1 MGQTSA
7 KRIQNHIS
15 AMEGAGYT
23 VDEKLATKLR
33 NSLTKL
39 NIMSDDDGQLMCILP
54 VPNDVLD
61 SDQAIKKEIQQQLSL
76 PRPKFFLNC
85 YNGSHI
91 VLPLLFRLEWNRIID
106 KRGIGHCCFRWTETV
121 MQLNYQVFRECE
133 QMVNH
138 IPNCGLFTNKLGLL
152 MSLRKYADD
161 CKRNS
166 RKDVSVN
173 FIPETYWIDDAK
185 EKAEFINK
193 LSDHQIWLMKPC
205 GLNQGK
211 GICLIRSQQDFVRL
225 EEARSEEIRRNPQ
238 MCRPRIVQKYL
249 TTPLLLNNRKF
260 DIRCY
265 FMISSTMPYLVLFTP
280 GYIRLSLRK
289 YDPADT
295 NLVTHLTNQFI
306 QKRDPSYDR
315 SKDDSVWTFRKL
327 NEYINTNVAPNKHLQ
342 KNWVTRHMLPEMHR
356 ITMHVFNAVKDKLAC
371 RIGFFEI
378 YGMDFM
384 IDDDMK
390 IWLIEINSNPAMN
403 TNCEV
408 LRQVI
413 PPVLNRFIQ
422 ISIECFEKARRWQPL
437 LPILGILPR
446 NPSELGEERDS
457 YTWNVSLRPPPKYIT
472 NGGLPASFTILFNE
486 SLTAAKSRQSRCYST
501 PLRLWVPPK
510 MYLTAHL
517 PKPGLVIRRSPSPPS
532 HSSASLPRISA
543 IPHKYSA
550 LATMTSKPSPPRTEY
565 QKPPAYSPREM
576 RFFRSSS
583 HKITSGSESSRHST
597 ERESI
602 QTQNLQES
610 SLGLQI
616 ASDLGANQSITSD
629 KTDVPN
635 VVAVAEEPLAQEQ
648 VHKLP
653 DPQNEPGKLCDEY
666 LVVILDGNFDA
677 NGKHQ
682 MDPKRQEVTGTQ
694 SRGSNESNTLLRLI
708 QDGVF
713 KWTKR
718 GTVGRDSSAGVELPI
733 EDDVVTSNNSS
744 SVSTHATPRRRKL
757 RKNRNDSCSVRIPPL
772 MPEYVLMPISP
783 VIMPPL
789 PPLVLAAT
797 LPTEMPNE
805 QPEENETNSGNELID
820 LSNMRAGT

>member
-1 MGQTSA
+1 MGQASA

-39 NIMSDDDGQLMCILP
+39 NVMSDDDGQLMCILP

-61 SDQAIKKEIQQQLSL
+61 FDQGTKKEIQQQLSL

-91 VLPLLFRLEWNRIID
+91 
-106 KRGIGHCCFRWTETV
+106 WTETV

-152 MSLRKYADD
+152 MSLRHYADD
-161 CKRNS
+161 CRRNS
-166 RKDVSVN
+166 RKDAPVN

-185 EKAEFINK
+185 EKADFLNK
-193 LSDHQIWLMKPC
+193 LSDNQLWLMKPC

-225 EEARSEEIRRNPQ
+225 EESRSEEIRRNPQ

-249 TTPLLLNNRKF
+249 TSPLLLNNRKF

-265 FMISSTMPYLVLFTP
+265 FMIASTMPYLVLFTP

-289 YDPADT
+289 YDPSDT
-295 NLVTHLTNQFI
+295 NLVTHLTNQYI

-315 SKDDSVWTFRKL
+315 SKNDSVWTFRKL

-342 KNWVTRHMLPEMHR
+342 KNWVTRYMLPEMHR
-356 ITMHVFNAVKDKLAC
+356 ITTHVFNAVKDKLAC

-390 IWLIEINSNPAMN
+390 IWLIEINSNPAMS

-413 PPVLNRFIQ
+413 PPVVNRFIQ

-446 NPSELGEERDS
+446 NPSELGGERDS
-457 YTWNVSLRPPPKYIT
+457 YTWNVSLRPPQKYIT
-472 NGGLPASFTILFNE
+472 NGGLPASFTVLFNE
-486 SLTAAKSRQSRCYST
+486 SLTSARSRQSRCYNI

-510 MYLTAHL
+510 MYLTFHL

-532 HSSASLPRISA
+532 HSSASSPRMPML
-543 IPHKYSA
+543 PHKHSA
-550 LATMTSKPSPPRTEY
+550 LVIVSSKPSPPRTNS
-565 QKPPAYSPREM
+565 QKPPVYGPREM

-583 HKITSGSESSRHST
+583 HRVTSGSESSRHST
-597 ERESI
+597 EKESVSTKI
-602 QTQNLQES
+602 TQES
-610 SLGLQI
+610 SLGLQRAFNPGANHNI
-616 ASDLGANQSITSD
+616 ASNKADA
-629 KTDVPN
+629 PN
-635 VVAVAEEPLAQEQ
+635 VVAVERKPLPQGQA
-648 VHKLP
+648 HKLP
-653 DPQNEPGKLCDEY
+653 DPQNELSKSSDEW
-666 LVVILDGNFDA
+666 LAVTL
-677 NGKHQ
+677 K
-682 MDPKRQEVTGTQ
+682 KQEVTSEQ
-694 SRGSNESNTLLRLI
+694 NKGSNGSNTLLRLT
-708 QDGVF
+708 QAGAF
-713 KWTKR
+713 KWRKISTA
-718 GTVGRDSSAGVELPI
+718 GRDALAELEIPTK
-733 EDDVVTSNNSS
+733 EKMVTSNNSS
-744 SVSTHATPRRRKL
+744 SVSTHATSRRRKL
-757 RKNRNDSCSVRIPPL
+757 KKNRNDSCSVRIPPL
-772 MPEYVLMPISP
+772 VPEYVLTPISP
-783 VIMPPL
+783 AIMPPL
-789 PPLVLAAT
+789 PPLVMAAT
-797 LPTEMPNE
+797 MLTEMPTE
-805 QPEENETNSGNELID
+805 EPEENTTNNGNDFID
-820 LSNMRAGT
+820 LPNMG